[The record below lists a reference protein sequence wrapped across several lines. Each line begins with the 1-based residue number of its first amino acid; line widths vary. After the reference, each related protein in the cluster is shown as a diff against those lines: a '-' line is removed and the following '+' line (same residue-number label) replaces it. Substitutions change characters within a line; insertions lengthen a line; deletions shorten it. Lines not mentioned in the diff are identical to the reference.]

1 MFLIGKKVLT
11 VATAATVATVVSI
24 SSLVQA
30 GGKEAYDNA
39 GCAGCHGATGKSMI
53 PLYPRLNGQNAAYIV
68 KQLKDFQSGVRKDP
82 VMSALAAMVA
92 GKEQEVAD
100 YLAKQ

>member
-1 MFLIGKKVLT
+1 MISIRRKILIMMT
-11 VATAATVATVVSI
+11 VVVSI

-82 VMSALAAMVA
+82 VMSAMAKMAV
-92 GKEQEVAD
+92 GKEQEIAN
-100 YLAKQ
+100 YLANQ